1 MRAPALLHL
10 APQALRPDL
19 GEDGQDAGHAA
30 DRQPPARQLRPAQV
44 LSALRV
50 LDLRGAPVAAAPGE
64 LALPGGLRYQRLHDG
79 QGPVDPRPQAER
91 RRRLSRRHAGRGAD
105 RPGHLGRTG
114 AHQAPARAVTAFYLT
129 TPIYYVNDRPHLG
142 HAYTT
147 IVVDAMARYRR
158 LAGDDV
164 WFLTGTD
171 EHGDK
176 IAQAAA
182 KAGITPQAMA
192 DQNSAAF
199 RATWQA
205 LGIQHSDYIR
215 TTEERHKT
223 VVQQILQALWD
234 AGEIY
239 LGKYGG
245 HYCFGCERFY
255 TEKEIVEGKCPDH
268 QRPLTYIE
276 EENYFFKMSK
286 YQGWLIDYIE
296 HHPDFIRPERYRN
309 EVLGFLRDPLTDL
322 SISRPRRRLEWGIPL
337 PFDDTYV
344 TYVWFD
350 ALLNYVSAL
359 GGPGD
364 PRFEKFWPHVQHV
377 TAKDI
382 VKPHA
387 IYWPCMLNA
396 AGIPLYQH
404 LNVHGYWTLGGQKI
418 SKSVGNLVEALALK
432 EKYGND
438 AFRYFVLREM
448 VFGLDADF
456 SEEAFVGRLNADLA
470 NDLGNLVSRATTL
483 IVNLAQGVVPAS
495 GEATAAE
502 TAIAAGWDRARAEV
516 ARAMDEFAFHR
527 ALTAVWEFVATLNR
541 YVDTEQPWA
550 LAKAP
555 GKAGRLSTVLYTL
568 AESLRVLGIVLA
580 PFVPD
585 AAGKIRAALGQSG
598 EPKLADA
605 QWGRLAPGT
614 PVQKLSGLFPR
625 VDDKKPAAAAPVQ
638 SAPAAGATIKM
649 DDFGKVELRVAEVMA
664 AEPVPKSK
672 KLLKLTV
679 SLGAEQR
686 TLVAGIAEHYAPA
699 DLVGKKVVV
708 VANLEPA
715 QLMGIES
722 NGMVLAGSTEGKL
735 AVLTL
740 DRDLPPGTKIT

>member
-1 MRAPALLHL
+1 MTDRA
-10 APQALRPDL
+10 
-19 GEDGQDAGHAA
+19 
-30 DRQPPARQLRPAQV
+30 
-44 LSALRV
+44 
-50 LDLRGAPVAAAPGE
+50 
-64 LALPGGLRYQRLHDG
+64 
-79 QGPVDPRPQAER
+79 
-91 RRRLSRRHAGRGAD
+91 
-105 RPGHLGRTG
+105 RT
-114 AHQAPARAVTAFYLT
+114 FYLT

-147 IVVDAMARYRR
+147 ILADTMARYRR

-182 KAGITPQAMA
+182 KAGITPQQLA
-192 DQNSAAF
+192 DRNSAAF
-199 RATWQA
+199 RDAWRQ
-205 LGIQHSDYIR
+205 LGIEYSDYIR
-215 TTEERHKT
+215 TTEARHTK
-223 VVQQILQALWD
+223 VVQAILQKLWD

-255 TEKEIVEGKCPDH
+255 TEKEIVDGKCPDH
-268 QRPLTYIE
+268 QTPLTWIE

-286 YQGWLIDYIE
+286 YQAWLIE
-296 HHPDFIRPERYRN
+296 TVERQPDLIRPERYRN
-309 EVLGFLRDPLTDL
+309 EILGFLREPLQDL
-322 SISRPRRRLEWGIPL
+322 SISRPKSRLTWGIPL

-350 ALLNYVSAL
+350 ALINYVSAL
-359 GGPGD
+359 GGPGA
-364 PRFEKFWPHVQHV
+364 PRFERYWPHAQHV
-377 TAKDI
+377 IAKDI

-387 IYWPCMLNA
+387 IYWPCMLKA
-396 AGIPLYQH
+396 AGIDLYRH
-404 LNVHGYWTLGGQKI
+404 LNVHGYWTLGGRKI

-432 EKYGND
+432 DKYGND

-456 SEEAFVGRLNADLA
+456 SEEALVSRLNADLA
-470 NDLGNLVSRATTL
+470 NDLGNLVARVTTL
-483 IVNLAQGVVPAS
+483 IANVEGGRVPATEGRFARG
-495 GEATAAE
+495 GEAAFGGDLKGDFEKSRGNVDAAME
-502 TAIAAGWDRARAEV
+502 
-516 ARAMDEFAFHR
+516 EFAFHR
-527 ALTAVWEFVATLNR
+527 ALAAIWDFIGAVNR
-541 YVDTEQPWA
+541 YVDTTQPWA
-550 LAKAP
+550 RPSNDMARGQRDHA
-555 GKAGRLSTVLYTL
+555 LYH
-568 AESLRVLGIVLA
+568 
-580 PFVPD
+580 
-585 AAGKIRAALGQSG
+585 LGQSLWCLG
-598 EPKLADA
+598 LVLEPFLPEAARKIRHALGHTGDPKLGDA
-605 QWGRLAPGT
+605 EWGRLAPGT
-614 PVQKLSGLFPR
+614 RVQKLSGLFPR
-625 VDDKKPAAAAPVQ
+625 IEAKDQ
-638 SAPAAGATIKM
+638 SDLTYGATRTSRRPPAGQSGPAVLATI
-649 DDFGKVELRVAEVMA
+649 DDFSKVDLRVAEVLT

-679 SLGAEQR
+679 SLGSEQR